1 MAERFIVD
9 GDNVVHA
16 RGRIEDHDRARDDLV
31 ADVVG
36 WAARSGIEAVVVF
49 DGEGADRRLGGTQI
63 RYSRRETADTVIER
77 MASRD
82 TGGELT
88 VVSSDAVVR
97 HVVHRSSVHA
107 MSAREFLDR
116 LPTAPE
122 TPSDRAAPPLR
133 HKLAD
138 ALDPATRAA
147 LERMRRGG

>member
-16 RGRIEDHDRARDDLV
+16 RGPIEDHQRARDDLV

-36 WAARSGIEAVVVF
+36 WASRSGIEAVIVF
-49 DGEGADRRLGGTQI
+49 DGEGTDRRLAGTQI

-77 MASRD
+77 MASRE
-82 TGGELT
+82 GIGELT

-107 MSAREFLDR
+107 MSVREFLDR
-116 LPTAPE
+116 LRTAPE
-122 TPSDRAAPPLR
+122 TPSEGTGPPPR
-133 HKLAD
+133 RKLAD

-147 LERMRRGG
+147 LERIRRGE

>member
-16 RGRIEDHDRARDDLV
+16 RGRFEDHQRARDDLV

-36 WAARSGIEAVVVF
+36 WAARSGIEAVIVF
-49 DGEGADRRLGGTQI
+49 DGGGGDRRLGGTQI

-77 MASRD
+77 MASHD
-82 TGGELT
+82 PGGELT

-122 TPSDRAAPPLR
+122 SPSEGAGPPVR

-147 LERMRRGG
+147 LERMRRGE